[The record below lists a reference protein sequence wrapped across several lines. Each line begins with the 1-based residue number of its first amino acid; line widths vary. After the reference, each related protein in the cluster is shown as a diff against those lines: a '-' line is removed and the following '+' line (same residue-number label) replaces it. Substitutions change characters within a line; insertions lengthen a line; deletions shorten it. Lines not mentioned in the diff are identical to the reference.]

1 MFIIY
6 KFYLNNELIINKF
19 KAKNKKNIIKL
30 KIKFELDKDSMK
42 SITKLSTPK
51 NNS

>member
-6 KFYLNNELIINKF
+6 KFYLNNELIIKIQG
-19 KAKNKKNIIKL
+19 KKIKKNIIKL
-30 KIKFELDKDSMK
+30 KIKFKLDKDSMK

>member
-1 MFIIY
+1 MK
-6 KFYLNNELIINKF
+6 KFQINKVFERVKF

>member
-6 KFYLNNELIINKF
+6 KFYLNNELII
-19 KAKNKKNIIKL
+19 
-30 KIKFELDKDSMK
+30 KIQGKIDKDCIK
-42 SITKLSTPK
+42 IITKLGILK

>member
-6 KFYLNNELIINKF
+6 KFYLNNELIIKF

>member
-6 KFYLNNELIINKF
+6 KFYLNNELIIKISRQ
-19 KAKNKKNIIKL
+19 KIKKNIIKL

>member
-6 KFYLNNELIINKF
+6 KFYLNNELIIKIQG
-19 KAKNKKNIIKL
+19 KKL
-30 KIKFELDKDSMK
+30 KIKFKLDKDSMK

>member
-6 KFYLNNELIINKF
+6 KFYLKF

-30 KIKFELDKDSMK
+30 KIKFKIDKDCIK
-42 SITKLSTPK
+42 IITKLGILK

>member
-6 KFYLNNELIINKF
+6 KFYLNNEKF

-30 KIKFELDKDSMK
+30 KIKFKLDKDSMK

>member
-6 KFYLNNELIINKF
+6 KFYLNNELIIKIQG
-19 KAKNKKNIIKL
+19 KKNKKNIIKL

>member
-6 KFYLNNELIINKF
+6 KFY
-19 KAKNKKNIIKL
+19 AKNKKNIIKL

>member
-6 KFYLNNELIINKF
+6 KFYLNNELIIKIQG
-19 KAKNKKNIIKL
+19 KKKKNIIKL
-30 KIKFELDKDSMK
+30 KIKFKLDKDSMK

>member
-6 KFYLNNELIINKF
+6 KFYLNNELIIN

>member
-1 MFIIY
+1 MTIAKRIL
-6 KFYLNNELIINKF
+6 KINKVF
-19 KAKNKKNIIKL
+19 ERVAKNKKNIIKL

>member
-6 KFYLNNELIINKF
+6 KFYLNNELIIKIQG
-19 KAKNKKNIIKL
+19 KKIKKNIIKL
-30 KIKFELDKDSMK
+30 KIKFKIDKDCIK
-42 SITKLSTPK
+42 IITKLGILK

>member
-6 KFYLNNELIINKF
+6 KFYLNNELIIKIQV
-19 KAKNKKNIIKL
+19 KKL
-30 KIKFELDKDSMK
+30 KIKFKIDKDCIK
-42 SITKLSTPK
+42 IITKLSTPK

>member
-6 KFYLNNELIINKF
+6 KFYLNNELYY
-19 KAKNKKNIIKL
+19 KNSRQKIKKNIIKL

>member
-6 KFYLNNELIINKF
+6 KFYLNNELIIKIQG
-19 KAKNKKNIIKL
+19 KKKKNIIKL

>member
-1 MFIIY
+1 MNYY
-6 KFYLNNELIINKF
+6 KNSRQKI
-19 KAKNKKNIIKL
+19 KKNIIKL

-51 NNS
+51 NIPNLYNC

>member
-6 KFYLNNELIINKF
+6 KFYLNNELIM
-19 KAKNKKNIIKL
+19 AKNKKNIIKL